1 MILEIFIDEP
11 EYIIPDET
19 SHTSGYVGKLAQDKV
34 QEDQQDLSLTFN
46 ATTPTFAFPKGISWE
61 EAMEDTLNERAN
73 LLERLADH

>member
-1 MILEIFIDEP
+1 MMLEIFIDEP
-11 EYIIPDET
+11 EHITPDKT
-19 SHTSGYVGKLAQDKV
+19 SQTSGYTGQLHQDEL

-46 ATTPTFAFPKGISWE
+46 ATTPNFAFPKGMSWE